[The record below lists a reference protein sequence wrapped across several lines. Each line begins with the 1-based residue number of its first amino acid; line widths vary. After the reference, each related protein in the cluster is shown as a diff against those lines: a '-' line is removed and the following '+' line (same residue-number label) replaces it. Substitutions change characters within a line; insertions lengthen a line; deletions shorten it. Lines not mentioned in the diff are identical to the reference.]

1 MVKALQTLHS
11 AKTRHSGASVRYVS
25 NEDFS
30 KTIASIR
37 KMSSAEVVQ
46 SLKEAGILTRS
57 GKLAAGYRQ
66 A

>member
-1 MVKALQTLHS
+1 MVKAVQNVHS
-11 AKTRHSGASVRYVS
+11 AHTRRSGAGVRYVS
-25 NEDFS
+25 DEDFS

-57 GKLAAGYRQ
+57 GKLAAGYRR